1 MGRPQGARSEGYESR
16 RREILKRLTLRLS
29 QHDAMHASYRD
40 LAEATEVSISTLQH
54 YFGRRADIV
63 TAVLIEA
70 HSLGA
75 PYLAHM
81 SRPSGPFETSVRDA
95 LHFLRLGFERF
106 GLDDLH
112 ALGFAEG
119 LRNREIGPVF
129 VEQVLEPSIKAVTER
144 LAEHQRRGEMRPYEE
159 ARMAALLLLSPM
171 IVLFLHQK
179 DLGGMKK
186 YPADIDAMVELHAR
200 TFVIAHQNNQI
211 TAKSERSTSQR
222 KKRKMSAFLN
232 K

>member
-1 MGRPQGARSEGYESR
+1 MGRPKGARSEGYESR

-40 LAEATEVSISTLQH
+40 LAEAAEVSISTLQH

-63 TAVLIEA
+63 IAVLIEA

-75 PYLAHM
+75 PYLVHM
-81 SRPSGPFETSVRDA
+81 SRPSGSFETSVRDA
-95 LHFLRLGFERF
+95 LHYLRVGFERF

-129 VEQVLEPSIKAVTER
+129 VDQVLEPSINAVTER
-144 LAEHQRRGEMRPYEE
+144 LAEHQRRGEMLQDED

-171 IVLFLHQK
+171 LVIFLHQK
-179 DLGGMKK
+179 DLGGRNK
-186 YPADIDAMVELHAR
+186 YPADLDVMVELHVRA
-200 TFVIAHQNNQI
+200 FVIAHQKNQI
-211 TAKSERSTSQR
+211 TAKSERSTPKER
-222 KKRKMSAFLN
+222 SARCPPF
-232 K
+232 